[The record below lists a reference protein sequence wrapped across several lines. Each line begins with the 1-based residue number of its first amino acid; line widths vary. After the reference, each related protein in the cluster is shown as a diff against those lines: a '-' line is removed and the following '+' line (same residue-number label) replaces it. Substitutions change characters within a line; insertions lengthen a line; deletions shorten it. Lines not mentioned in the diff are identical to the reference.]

1 MKTAASC
8 HGLQVP
14 AASAMSGRAIPW
26 FVLSGPA
33 TTYAIYHEGKD
44 EWIATGLPTES
55 GATESVGS
63 A

>member
-1 MKTAASC
+1 
-8 HGLQVP
+8 
-14 AASAMSGRAIPW
+14 MSGRAIPW